1 MAKTPIG
8 DILPYLGVPKYA
20 IADSSLQLYAFKN
33 GVSGLQPYK
42 VLQAG
47 QSVGYC
53 DGWFAIGNN
62 IYLLFYDT
70 LSNYNNQNNPYYV
83 KYVDYKK
90 ISFPNVSTWKKQGID
105 FGAISTN
112 VQEIIDRDNREAE
125 SFTSILSSTANK
137 LILITAV
144 YFGFKILTN
153 GNK

>member
-20 IADSSLQLYAFKN
+20 VANSGVQLYAFKN
-33 GVSGLQPYK
+33 GVSGLQPLK
-42 VLQAG
+42 KIEPNNLI
-47 QSVGYC
+47 GYM

-62 IYLLFYDT
+62 IYFLFYPTIND
-70 LSNYNNQNNPYYV
+70 YNNQTNPYYF

-90 ISFPNVSTWKKQGID
+90 ISFPNVATWQNKGVD

-112 VQEIIDRDNREAE
+112 IQQIIDRYNKEAE
-125 SFTSILSSTANK
+125 TFASIFSNTANK
-137 LILITAV
+137 LLLITAV